1 MLPPGGTAEMTAPPS
16 ASPAQAHRAGAQI
29 MSGSAAAQFELAGK
43 RIYVAGHG
51 GMVGSAI
58 VRRLAGEQ
66 CDVLTAPRGLDLR
79 EQGAV
84 REWFAVNRPE
94 VVIVAAAKVGGILAN
109 DSFPG
114 EFLYDN
120 LIIEANVIEA
130 ARQHGTA
137 KLLFLG
143 SSCIYP
149 RLAPQPIAE
158 EALLTGTLEPTNE
171 WYALAK
177 IAGIKLCQAYRRQ
190 YGCDFISAM
199 PTNLYGSDDNFDL
212 ESSHVLPA
220 LIRKAHEAKLSGAPD
235 MVIWGS
241 GVPLREFLHVDD
253 LADACVFLL
262 RHYSDESHIN
272 VGSGSEI
279 SIRDLAAMVAR
290 IVGYG
295 GDIAC
300 DPSRPDGTPRKLMD
314 SARLAGMGWRPTIR
328 LEDGIAD
335 VYRRFC
341 VGEA

>member
-1 MLPPGGTAEMTAPPS
+1 MTFS
-16 ASPAQAHRAGAQI
+16 
-29 MSGSAAAQFELAGK
+29 LAGK
-43 RIYVAGHG
+43 SIFVAGHG

-66 CDVLTAPRGLDLR
+66 CEVLTAPRTLDLR
-79 EQGAV
+79 EQAQS
-84 REWFAVNRPE
+84 RDWFAANRPE
-94 VVIVAAAKVGGILAN
+94 VVVVAAAKVGGILAN
-109 DSFPG
+109 DSYPG

-120 LIIEANVIEA
+120 LMIEANVIEA

-158 EALLTGTLEPTNE
+158 EALLTGPLEPTNE

-199 PTNLYGSDDNFDL
+199 PTNLYGSGDNFDL

-220 LIRKAHEAKLSGAPD
+220 LIRKAHEAKLSGASE
-235 MVIWGS
+235 MVVWGS

-262 RHYSDESHIN
+262 RRYSDESHIN

-279 SIRDLAAMVAR
+279 SILDLAAMVAR
-290 IVGYG
+290 IVGYEG
-295 GDIAC
+295 AILC
-300 DPSRPDGTPRKLMD
+300 DPSKPDGTPRKLMD
-314 SARLAGMGWRPTIR
+314 SGRLEALGWRPSIA

-335 VYRRFC
+335 VYRRFRT
-341 VGEA
+341 GAA